1 MKRLNSCLQAL
12 QAGRYEENIILN
24 TLEELNKC
32 KIEEISEHRKL
43 VATVY
48 CQLLQYCQDM
58 YETKIPEKFLEKLL
72 NTFESIEQIGTE
84 ASEKEKEN
92 DAVMIVWFLH
102 ELKVYGEIGGS
113 WNIDDEELKK
123 CILMLLQELGRI
135 CFIFEIKE
143 DETGQYVFPIHD
155 MIVKVISDQKFFDIK
170 DDSGIYQIHILQLAV
185 KLFKNEED
193 KREILDTLVNK
204 CNLKFIEYL
213 QTSASIL
220 DTLDLVNYQKNGVM
234 IFFDELNNKV
244 LIRNKDKNY
253 FLLSSCEDKEE
264 LNIEK
269 DYHGNEI
276 GFFTEYKLDSGDSL
290 INYFEMLEQE
300 NGREIFLRLIFEE
313 GMYNILFEDFIIKK
327 QDGNYASINPFCKND
342 NSIIKGKIRNKYSR
356 VYDKKNILD
365 ALSSHRTMAL
375 KISKKC
381 IMNRV
386 SLGLAIL
393 LLQHE
398 NVEIDALGL
407 DTFSED
413 EWYQDQLLRNW
424 VKKCKDPINSISF
437 ILEQWQKEN
446 VYCEHIFSN
455 KKIDRPNVET
465 HEIEPLD
472 FYPLKSKLVWIY
484 QNLCIKNPEDCYL
497 LNGRMKENDDGEN
510 IICVDLN
517 FDMLWKKLKEKKEIS
532 ELNVKI
538 EEIEDPDEVFANP
551 YADASECY
559 FLYDSKENRSII
571 YEPKLLKNLS
581 AVVTIQKN
589 NQFTLE
595 VAKKIGK
602 RQYDKISERVWTQ
615 KDALMEVGKNIFEDF
630 DTQLYY
636 RLLHNLLWSK
646 IGLEN
651 INIYL
656 EIINYHQILS
666 FEDIADDKKFMRK
679 DEETLYVP
687 KDGRTS
693 ESVLT
698 SIYEQ
703 YLKTRSCR
711 EVNDL
716 FDSEIKL
723 SQNKYYHKDK
733 EIKKIMFLCD
743 NVERG
748 TATIRMLKAYLNID
762 ITDEEEKERKKIE
775 NAKTRCQKYYRTMG
789 EGKIIEEKI
798 SNIINK
804 NLCEIEVHAF
814 YGTKE
819 AKDNIMK
826 FFKEQQIQ
834 NASVT
839 YEKEIR
845 KPALHI
851 VEKVKNVWKR
861 EKNIRGDI
869 YAVIREFN
877 MTKANV
883 FPDAMLKDPKKA
895 ICMFVKKPESRQ
907 MK

>member
-32 KIEEISEHRKL
+32 KTEEISEHRKL
-43 VATVY
+43 IATVY

-58 YETKIPEKFLEKLL
+58 YETKIPEKFLKKLL

-92 DAVMIVWFLH
+92 DAVMLVWFLH

-143 DETGQYVFPIHD
+143 DETGQYVFPIHE

-185 KLFKNEED
+185 KLFKNKED
-193 KREILDTLVNK
+193 KQEILDTLVNK

-234 IFFDELNNKV
+234 IFFDKLNNKV

-264 LNIEK
+264 LNVEK

-276 GFFTEYKLDSGDSL
+276 GFFTEYKLNSGDSL
-290 INYFEMLEQE
+290 INYSEMLKQE
-300 NGREIFLRLIFEE
+300 KGREFFLRLIFEE

-342 NSIIKGKIRNKYSR
+342 NNIIKGKIKDKYSR

-375 KISKKC
+375 KISNEC

-398 NVEIDALGL
+398 NVEIDTLGL

-413 EWYQDQLLRNW
+413 EWYQSQLLRNW

-446 VYCEHIFSN
+446 AYCEHNFSN
-455 KKIDRPNVET
+455 KNRPNIET

-472 FYPLKSKLVWIY
+472 FYPLKSKFVWVY
-484 QNLCIKNPEDCYL
+484 ENLCIRNPEDCYV
-497 LNGRMKENDDGEN
+497 LNGRIQENDDEKDS
-510 IICVDLN
+510 IYVDLK
-517 FDMLWKKLKEKKEIS
+517 FEVLLKKLREENNIS
-532 ELNVKI
+532 ELNIKI
-538 EEIEDPDEVFANP
+538 EDIEDPDEVLINP
-551 YADASECY
+551 YADVSEFY
-559 FLYDSKENRSII
+559 FLHDSKESRNII
-571 YEPKLLKNLS
+571 YDQKLLKNLS
-581 AVVTIQKN
+581 AIITIQKN

-595 VAKKIGK
+595 VAKKIS
-602 RQYDKISERVWTQ
+602 RTQYDEIAKRVLTQ
-615 KDALMEVGKNIFEDF
+615 KEALKEIGKDVFEDF

-636 RLLHNLLWSK
+636 RLIHNLLWSE
-646 IGLEN
+646 INSEN
-651 INIYL
+651 IDSYL
-656 EIINYHQILS
+656 EIITYHQILD
-666 FEDIADDKKFMRK
+666 FANITDDEKFMRK

-687 KDGRTS
+687 KDGRAS

-698 SIYEQ
+698 SIYEK
-703 YLKTRSCR
+703 YLKTKSCR
-711 EVNDL
+711 ETNDL
-716 FDSEIKL
+716 FDSEIEL
-723 SQNKYYHKDK
+723 SQNRYYHKNK

-743 NVERG
+743 NIECG
-748 TATIRMLKAYLNID
+748 TATIRMLKAYLDIA
-762 ITDEEEKERKKIE
+762 ITDEEEGERKRIE
-775 NAKTRCQKYYRTMG
+775 NAKNRCQKYYRTMG
-789 EGKIIEEKI
+789 KGKFIEEKI
-798 SNIINK
+798 SDIINK
-804 NLCEIEVHAF
+804 NLCKIEVHAY

-826 FFKEQQIQ
+826 FFEEQQIQ

-839 YEKEIR
+839 YEKEIS
-845 KPALHI
+845 KPASRI
-851 VEKVKNVWKR
+851 VEKAKNIWKK

-883 FPDAMLKDPKKA
+883 FPDAMLKNPKKA
-895 ICMFVKKPESRQ
+895 ICMFVKKSES
-907 MK
+907 KLIKK